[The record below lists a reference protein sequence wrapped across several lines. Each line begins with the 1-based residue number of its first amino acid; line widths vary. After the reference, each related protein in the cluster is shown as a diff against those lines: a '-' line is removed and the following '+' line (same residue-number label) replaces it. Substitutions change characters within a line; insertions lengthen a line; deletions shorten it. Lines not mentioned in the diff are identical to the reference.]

1 MASSVATVFPVFCFF
16 LSLSSVSYAYD
27 WVPNPVAGG
36 NSGTGWEELPEIP
49 GAQLIRNWTVPDTD
63 SVFPVYQSSGLDPL
77 QVTRAVVASAAK
89 DRDPWNYWNNVQNI
103 KMDLASTDTSYDPN
117 TTSIIT
123 PCFLAEV
130 EIEAGAGS
138 SDQLYWSKTGWFGG
152 HYAEGPDPDD
162 KISSFD
168 VLDSIVDYY
177 FNQTTFPNLQTVVFI
192 GHSAAGQFFQR
203 YAAMRK
209 HTKNDELISWVVA
222 NPASYLWLV
231 EDRPVE
237 VADCD
242 DIDEYKYGLSGDM
255 PGYST
260 GDFNDKGRDGVVSRY
275 RGRNV
280 HYALGTADLDSGTD
294 KCQAQTQGSSHLERG
309 QNYVAMLEA
318 MPDGMPATHTLDLI
332 EGVSHQNAEMFNSTQ
347 LRQRIFKDIP
357 GNTSQV
363 TRRAFSSS
371 EDDNSALTSALSCG
385 LAGLTIALIA
395 LQGLL

>member
-1 MASSVATVFPVFCFF
+1 MALATVFQAFYFLLVFPSASF
-16 LSLSSVSYAYD
+16 AYD

-63 SVFPVYQSSGLDPL
+63 SVFPVYLSSGLDPS

-103 KMDLASTDTSYDPN
+103 KFDLASTDSSFDPN

-123 PCFLAEV
+123 PCFLAQV
-130 EIEAGAGS
+130 EIEAGAGT

-177 FNQTTFPNLQTVVFI
+177 FNKTTFPKLETVVFI

-209 HTKNDELISWVVA
+209 GTADDGQISWVIA

-231 EDRPVE
+231 EDRPIQ

-242 DIDEYKYGLSGDM
+242 NIDEYKYGLTGGM

-260 GDFNDKGRDGVVSRY
+260 GDFNDMGRDGIVSRY
-275 RGRNV
+275 RGRN
-280 HYALGTADLDSGTD
+280 ADLGSGTD
-294 KCQAQTQGSSHLERG
+294 KCQALTQGSSHLERG
-309 QNYVAMLEA
+309 QNYVAMLKA
-318 MPDGMPATHTLDLI
+318 MPEGMPATHTLDLI

-347 LRQRIFKDIP
+347 LRQRIFKDVP
-357 GNTSQV
+357 GNTSDV
-363 TRRAFSSS
+363 ARRALSET
-371 EDDNSALTSALSCG
+371 EDDNSALTSALSGG
-385 LAGLTIALIA
+385 LVGIAVALFA
-395 LQGLL
+395 LQSLLF